1 MPILK
6 IPARYGEGRYGY
18 SYYGIIDVYPIIYQ
32 PTRDIYRDEGGIF
45 DGLSTPYGDQGGRV
59 E

>member
-6 IPARYGEGRYGY
+6 IPARYGEARYGY
-18 SYYGIIDVYPIIYQ
+18 SYYGIIDVYPIIYK
-32 PTRDIYRDEGGIF
+32 PATSPFLDEGGLFTDKGI
-45 DGLSTPYGDQGGRV
+45 PYGVRGGRV